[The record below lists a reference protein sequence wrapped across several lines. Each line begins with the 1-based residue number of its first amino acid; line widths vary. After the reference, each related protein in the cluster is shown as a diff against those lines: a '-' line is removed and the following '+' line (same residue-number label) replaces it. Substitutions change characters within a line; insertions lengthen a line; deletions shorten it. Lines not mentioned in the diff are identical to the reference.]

1 MGKTKSVILLIVYT
15 LVIAVL
21 CFICTVSFSYG
32 PDNMQTFSSVMRMME
47 KDADLGL
54 AYGANADAGAYIGGG
69 YSAVYYPDGV
79 ISAKEYEDNL
89 AGLRETSEEDAA
101 EYAGVGGGD
110 ALSLKRPESLIVK

>member
-1 MGKTKSVILLIVYT
+1 MSKSKSVILLIVYT

-54 AYGANADAGAYIGGG
+54 AYGANADVGAYIGGG
-69 YSAVYYPDGV
+69 YSAVYYPEGV
-79 ISAKEYEDNL
+79 ISAKEYDDNI
-89 AGLRETSEEDAA
+89 RDMSEEDAA
-101 EYAGVGGGD
+101 EYAAEYV
-110 ALSLKRPESLIVK
+110 R